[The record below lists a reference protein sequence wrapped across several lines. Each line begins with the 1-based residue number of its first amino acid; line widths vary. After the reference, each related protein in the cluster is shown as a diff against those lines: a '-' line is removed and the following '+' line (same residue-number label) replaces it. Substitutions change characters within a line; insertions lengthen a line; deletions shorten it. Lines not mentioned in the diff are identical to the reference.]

1 MNKNDKIRYSLKLTQ
16 NRRKNQQCKVFT
28 VKVDKSHLN
37 FTSIRH
43 LNRLFLE
50 SKWFYNFILSKN
62 DIFEQSYKINKI
74 TIKVNCAFYIRTL
87 DFLSAQMRQAI
98 LDKMK
103 DNIKSLSTI
112 KNKGLK
118 VGKMKFKNESFS
130 IPLKQYIKDNS
141 GTYKIVDKNHIHIQ
155 KIKQNLKVS
164 GLSQIPQNSEIANA
178 NLIHKNGD
186 YFIQITTFQSKS
198 EFIPNNS
205 SIGIDF
211 GISSQLTLSNGINIK
226 YEIPISDKIKCLSR
240 KLSKQ
245 KQYSKNW
252 YKTKTKL
259 NKEYQH
265 LTNIKQDIKNKIV
278 SYLKNNFQTICFQ
291 DESLN
296 FWKSK
301 FGSKIQSTSLGG
313 IIASLK
319 QRVHTPIEIDRFYP
333 STKTCYVCKNKQQ
346 LSLNQRIYICKNCN
360 SIINRDYNSALNIE
374 FEGLKMLNV
383 PMVYRE
389 FTPEEIEPLLLKLN
403 NIHYVKASLINE
415 SGSFNIINI

>member
-1 MNKNDKIRYSLKLTQ
+1 MNKNESISFAIKATKLK
-16 NRRKNQQCKVFT
+16 RKTQQCKVFSI
-28 VKVDKSHLN
+28 KVDKSHLN
-37 FTSIRH
+37 KTTILH
-43 LNRLFLE
+43 LERLFLE
-50 SKWFYNFILSKN
+50 AKWFYNYIISQP
-62 DIFEQSYKINKI
+62 DIFKINYKIQEVP
-74 TIKVNCAFYIRTL
+74 IKVKYTYYLRSLNCI
-87 DFLSAQMRQAI
+87 SAQMKQEI
-98 LDKMK
+98 INKTK
-103 DNIKSLSTI
+103 NNISSLSKKK
-112 KNKGLK
+112 KNGYKI
-118 VGKMKFKNESFS
+118 GKLKFKSEIFS
-130 IPLKQYIKDNS
+130 IPLIQYNT
-141 GTYKIVDKNHIHIQ
+141 TYKIVDKNHIHIQ